1 MNHATTHRDAE
12 QADRDPAGA
21 PRAREAPSGDR
32 RSPGPA
38 CGEVVP
44 PCRVE
49 ESALTGLGAVASLF
63 RRSARRCRI
72 RADDDSHGD
81 RRALARRGR
90 RHPRARDPRPHRD
103 GGDAPQAQ
111 PSRRSEPRD
120 RAARVRRR
128 RRERPLPP
136 RPRVRPQL
144 VRGGG
149 GGGLA
154 VATSTAM
161 VCPTCRTEYHGMTYC
176 TRDARRLVPPEE
188 MLGGPLR
195 ALTSGKSA
203 GLVCMACRRAYEP
216 GLRSCP
222 HDGNE
227 LVPFPVY
234 NATRPRARRSS
245 TRAGRRGRAHLP
257 GVRHEVRSQR
267 ALLRPRRR
275 RARRDQ
281 LTRLGT

>member
-1 MNHATTHRDAE
+1 MATAE
-12 QADRDPAGA
+12 PLL
-21 PRAREAPSGDR
+21 
-32 RSPGPA
+32 
-38 CGEVVP
+38 V
-44 PCRVE
+44 
-49 ESALTGLGAVASLF
+49 AVAGILALVILGLIAMAVMV
-63 RRSARRCRI
+63 RKRSRPSEEPVAEPVRV
-72 RADDDSHGD
+72 APVLD
-81 RRALARRGR
+81 R
-90 RHPRARDPRPHRD
+90 
-103 GGDAPQAQ
+103 
-111 PSRRSEPRD
+111 PS
-120 RAARVRRR
+120 
-128 RRERPLPP
+128 PP
-136 RPRVRPQL
+136 KPRVRTQV

-161 VCPTCRTEYHGMTYC
+161 VCPTCRTDYHGMTYC

-245 TRAGRRGRAHLP
+245 TEPSGVVARICPVCSTKYDLNARFCGHDAGEL
-257 GVRHEVRSQR
+257 VVIN
-267 ALLRPRRR
+267 
-275 RARRDQ
+275 
-281 LTRLGT
+281 